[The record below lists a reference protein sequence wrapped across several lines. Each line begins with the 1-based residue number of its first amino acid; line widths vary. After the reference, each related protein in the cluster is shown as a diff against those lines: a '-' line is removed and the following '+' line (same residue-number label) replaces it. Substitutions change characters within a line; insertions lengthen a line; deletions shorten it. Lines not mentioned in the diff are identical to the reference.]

1 MVNKNVLIAA
11 AAVGGGYY
19 LKNSN
24 VNLMSFL
31 NKNENR
37 EESFAEL
44 PVIEENNRSL
54 ESNEEVR
61 RLVLPELKVTFDKD
75 SEGIEWRKSENLI
88 SLEEFDSKRKNKMK
102 FYEVGKKTKWTP
114 YINGLRIFGGVEVRK
129 YKIEYNEIVPELIKE
144 NVSKL
149 DTKLGIV
156 DFGENVEIDTPEE
169 IVERFQN
176 KFRGKDFK
184 LSPNDLELIYYLPE
198 GSTTLVPMY
207 QIGNAKTGP
216 TKGDAN
222 VLGLVFPAN
231 QKYDN
236 NFRLEGELKY
246 KKERIESENDK
257 DDGEEE
263 DNLIIE
269 NRRELVKYT
278 FTFNAPNTDINKIN
292 FIGNLKNVKKSSTG
306 PGKYIFEFESD
317 FNKESLESVL
327 INYVNEYD
335 VSKTVLV
342 ALRQEMNNIPTLNNP
357 VPSNIGLAVSRDNNE
372 YGIDWGEDVIGGACY
387 SNYVNFM
394 DNKAI
399 NRYKWTKPTAW
410 VSDFIDKDNG
420 GFDHLYVDDVDIS
433 TYIGH
438 GNGYGFNLEGSGSQN
453 GSLTYWEAAKG
464 KAWGNRDLEYQVW
477 LSCQVLEEVYQGK
490 EWWERWGPT
499 FNGLHLICGFQTN
512 ASTGTHKQLK
522 YFAQNVYNSKKTVRR
537 AWFDAADSDQ
547 PDGTQA
553 VIMGPLMNAAG
564 NNASQYAAIN
574 SSINGVLRAHWNDVA
589 WNLAGPTKK
598 DLSKDKVVG
607 WWRVVHEV

>member
-1 MVNKNVLIAA
+1 MVNKNVLLAA

-24 VNLMSFL
+24 VNLMNLF
-31 NKNENR
+31 NK
-37 EESFAEL
+37 EEETFAEL
-44 PVIEENNRSL
+44 PLIDENNRSIKK
-54 ESNEEVR
+54 
-61 RLVLPELKVTFDKD
+61 LVLPELKITFEKD
-75 SEGIEWRKSENLI
+75 SEGIEWKKSENLI
-88 SLEEFDSKRKNKMK
+88 SLEEFDSERKNKMK
-102 FYEVGKKTKWTP
+102 FYDIGKKTKWTP
-114 YINGLRIFGGVEVRK
+114 YVNGLKIFGGVEVRK
-129 YKIEYNEIVPELIKE
+129 YKIEYNESVPELIKE

-156 DFGENVEIDTPEE
+156 DFGDEVEIDSPEE
-169 IVERFQN
+169 IVKKFQN

-184 LSPNDLELIYYLPE
+184 LSSKNLELIYYLPE
-198 GSTTLVPMY
+198 GSNILIPMY
-207 QIGNAKTGP
+207 QIGNAQSGP

-246 KKERIESENDK
+246 KKEKVETPLLKND
-257 DDGEEE
+257 GEE

-269 NRRELVKYT
+269 NTRELIKYT
-278 FTFNAPNTDINKIN
+278 FTFFAPNTDINKIN
-292 FIGNLKNVKKSSTG
+292 FIGNLKNVKKSTIG
-306 PGKYIFEFESD
+306 PGKYIFDFESD
-317 FNKESLESVL
+317 FNKESLENVL
-327 INYVNEYD
+327 INYVNEFD

-342 ALRQEMNNIPTLNNP
+342 ELKQEMNNIPTLNNP
-357 VPSNIGLAVSRDNNE
+357 VPSNIGLALSRDNNE

-387 SNYVNFM
+387 SNYVNYM
-394 DNKAI
+394 DSKAI
-399 NRYKWTKPTAW
+399 NRYKWTKPNAW
-410 VSDFIDKDNG
+410 VSDFIDKDNN
-420 GFDHLYVDDVDIS
+420 GFDHLWVDDVDIS

-477 LSCQVLEEVYQGK
+477 LSCQVLEEVYDGK

-522 YFAQNVYNSKKTVRR
+522 YFAKNVYDNKKTVRK

-553 VIMGPLMNAAG
+553 VVMGPLMNAA
-564 NNASQYAAIN
+564 NNPNYQKSQYAAIN
-574 SSINGVLRAHWNDVA
+574 SSTNGVLRAHWNDVA

-598 DLSKDKVVG
+598 DLSKENVVG
-607 WWRVVHEV
+607 WWRVVHTV

>member
-1 MVNKNVLIAA
+1 MVNKNVLLAA

-19 LKNSN
+19 LKNNN
-24 VNLMSFL
+24 VNLMSLF
-31 NKNENR
+31 NK
-37 EESFAEL
+37 EEETFAEL
-44 PVIEENNRSL
+44 PFIEENNRSI
-54 ESNEEVR
+54 EEVK
-61 RLVLPELKVTFDKD
+61 RLVLPELKVTFEKD
-75 SEGIEWRKSENLI
+75 SEGIEWKKSENLI
-88 SLEEFDSKRKNKMK
+88 SLEEFDSERKNKMK
-102 FYEVGKKTKWTP
+102 FYDIGKKTKWTP
-114 YINGLRIFGGVEVRK
+114 YVNGLRIFGGVEVRK
-129 YKIEYNEIVPELIKE
+129 YKIEYNETVPELIKE
-144 NVSKL
+144 NISNL

-156 DFGENVEIDTPEE
+156 DFGDKVEIYSPEE
-169 IVERFQN
+169 IIERFQN

-184 LSPNDLELIYYLPE
+184 LSPRDLELIYYLPE
-198 GSTTLVPMY
+198 GSTTLIPMY
-207 QIGNAKTGP
+207 QIGNSKSGP

-246 KKERIESENDK
+246 KKEKIETPLLKND
-257 DDGEEE
+257 GEE

-269 NRRELVKYT
+269 NTRELVKYT
-278 FTFNAPNTDINKIN
+278 FTFFAPNTDINKIN
-292 FIGNLKNVKKSSTG
+292 FIGNLKNVTKITEG

-317 FNKESLESVL
+317 SNKEYLENVL

-342 ALRQEMNNIPTLNNP
+342 ALKQEMNNIPTLNNP
-357 VPSNIGLAVSRDNNE
+357 IPSNIGLALSRDNNE

-394 DNKAI
+394 DSKAI
-399 NRYKWTKPTAW
+399 NRYKWTKPNAW
-410 VSDFIDKDNG
+410 VSDFIDKDNN

-438 GNGYGFNLEGSGSQN
+438 GNGYGFNLEGSGPQN

-477 LSCQVLEEVYQGK
+477 LSCQVLEEVYDGK

-522 YFAQNVYNSKKTVRR
+522 YFAQNIYNSKKTVRK

-553 VIMGPLMNAAG
+553 VVMGPLMNAG
-564 NNASQYAAIN
+564 NNPNYQKSQYAAIN
-574 SSINGVLRAHWNDVA
+574 SSTNGVLRAHWNDVA

-598 DLSKDKVVG
+598 DLSRENVVG
-607 WWRVVHEV
+607 WWRVVHTV